1 MPSLTYRLRRWRAGL
16 ALLALAFALMSGCET
31 LGLSLRPGSTLPKPP
46 RTPTSLPSKFSQRV
60 SQFVFV
66 SDFELKPDQPIFHE
80 LSELREQVLKELQ
93 LPTPPSSALIHVYLF
108 DDRERYEQFMQARY
122 PALPRRRAFFVA
134 QPRGMS
140 TTDDLLVY
148 TFWGDHI
155 RQDLR
160 HELTHALLHSVLKD
174 VPLWLDEGLAEF
186 FELPPENKGINRQH
200 LLMLQR
206 DGLKPD
212 LPRLEQF
219 TQVEQMN
226 PAEYREAWAW
236 VHFILRGNPDARK
249 ALLAYVQQLRKSSTP
264 GALLP
269 HLKPA
274 AAELNDALL
283 NYLTQL

>member
-1 MPSLTYRLRRWRAGL
+1 MPSFTSFHHRARAGL
-16 ALLALAFALMSGCET
+16 VLFALALVLPSGCDI
-31 LGLSLRPGSTLPKPP
+31 LNLSLRPNNKLPKPP
-46 RTPTSLPSKFSQRV
+46 KTATSLPSKFSQRV

-66 SDFELKPDQPIFHE
+66 SDFELKTDQPIFRE
-80 LSELREQVLKELQ
+80 LSDLREQVLKELQ
-93 LPTPPSSALIHVYLF
+93 LPAPPASALIHVYLF
-108 DDRERYEQFMQARY
+108 EDRERYEQFMLARY
-122 PALPRRRAFFVA
+122 PSLPRRRAFFVA

-140 TTDDLLVY
+140 STDDLLVY

-174 VPLWLDEGLAEF
+174 VPLWLDEGLAEY
-186 FELPPENKGINRQH
+186 FELPPETKGINRQH
-200 LLMLQR
+200 VLLLNR

-236 VHFILRGNPDARK
+236 VHYILRGNPEARK
-249 ALLAYVQQLRKSSTP
+249 ALLTYVQQLRKTATP
-264 GALLP
+264 GPLLP
-269 HLKPA
+269 QLKPA
-274 AAELNDALL
+274 GPELNEALL
-283 NYLTQL
+283 NHLAQL

>member
-1 MPSLTYRLRRWRAGL
+1 MRRMPSFKDGHQRWHAGL
-16 ALLALAFALMSGCET
+16 ALLALALISGCDI
-31 LGLSLRPGSTLPKPP
+31 LSLSLRPTNKL
-46 RTPTSLPSKFSQRV
+46 
-60 SQFVFV
+60 
-66 SDFELKPDQPIFHE
+66 
-80 LSELREQVLKELQ
+80 
-93 LPTPPSSALIHVYLF
+93 
-108 DDRERYEQFMQARY
+108 
-122 PALPRRRAFFVA
+122 A

-140 TTDDLLVY
+140 TSDDLLVY

-186 FELPPENKGINRQH
+186 FELPPETKGINRQH
-200 LLMLQR
+200 VLLLQR

-236 VHFILRGNPDARK
+236 VHYILRGNPDARK
-249 ALLAYVQQLRKSSTP
+249 ALLGYVQQLRKSATP
-264 GALLP
+264 GPLLPQIKPPTPDLNEALLD
-269 HLKPA
+269 HLA
-274 AAELNDALL
+274 
-283 NYLTQL
+283 